1 VISRPNR
8 LRSQRGQ
15 SMVLTLLFLTVLLG
29 MAAAVI
35 DVGSWYRAHRQTQAT
50 ADATALAGAQELPD
64 PGAANTLAL
73 DYAGRNGGGVTG
85 ADVTFTSDHG
95 ANDTIHITARKT
107 VPGLFT
113 KLMGINSVTAR
124 ATSAARTSPMGAAK
138 YAAPIGVDY
147 RHEKLHCNAALN
159 CNPEFGVDTQ
169 IDFYKTGPGAFKL
182 INIDSSHGG
191 VGPKT
196 LGDWMLNGLDA
207 YMDVNKWYYSDPG
220 LKPNSSNFLNALD
233 QRIGPGK
240 EILIPIYNDTRG
252 DGAGFDYHVVGWA
265 GFQVT
270 GYEINGAAKAVI
282 SGKFVE
288 IIWEGVQSEH
298 GGEADFGARSVEL
311 VQ

>member
-1 VISRPNR
+1 MNT
-8 LRSQRGQ
+8 LKSQRGQ
-15 SMVLTLLFLTVLLG
+15 SMVLTLVFLTVLLG

-35 DVGSWYRAHRQTQAT
+35 DVGGWYRAHRQTQST

-64 PGAANTLAL
+64 SAVSKTLAL
-73 DYAGRNGGGVTG
+73 DYAGRNGGGVNA
-85 ADVTFTSDHG
+85 ADVTFTSDRE
-95 ANDTIHITARKT
+95 ANDTIHVTARKT

-124 ATSAARTSPMGAAK
+124 SISAARMSPMSSAK

-147 RHEKLHCNAALN
+147 RHDKLHCNAALV
-159 CNPEFGVDTQ
+159 CNPEFGVDTT
-169 IDFYKTGPGAFKL
+169 IDFNKVGPGAFKL
-182 INIDSSHGG
+182 INIDSTHGG
-191 VGPKT
+191 VSPKT

-220 LKPNSSNFLNALD
+220 MKPNSANFQNALD
-233 QRIGPGK
+233 QRMGPGK
-240 EILIPIYNDTRG
+240 ELLLPIYNDTRG

-270 GYEINGAAKAVI
+270 GYTINGSKNAFI
-282 SGKFVE
+282 NGKFVE
-288 IIWEGVQSEH
+288 IIWEGIQSEH
-298 GGEADFGARSVEL
+298 GGEPDFGARSVEL

>member
-1 VISRPNR
+1 MNT
-8 LRSQRGQ
+8 LKSQRGQ
-15 SMVLTLLFLTVLLG
+15 SMVLTLVFLTVLLG

-35 DVGSWYRAHRQTQAT
+35 DVGSWYRAHRQTQST

-64 PGAANTLAL
+64 TAVSKTLAL
-73 DYAGRNGGGVTG
+73 DYAGRNDGGVG
-85 ADVTFTSDHG
+85 SADVTFTSDRE
-95 ANDTIHITARKT
+95 ANDTIHVTARKT

-113 KLMGINSVTAR
+113 KLFGINSVTAR
-124 ATSAARTSPMGAAK
+124 TASAARMSPMSSAK

-147 RHEKLHCNAALN
+147 RHDKLHCNDALV
-159 CNPEFGVDTQ
+159 CNPEFGADTV
-169 IDFYKTGPGAFKL
+169 IDFNKVGPGAFKL
-182 INIDSSHGG
+182 INIDSTHGG
-191 VGPKT
+191 VSPKQ

-220 LKPNSSNFLNALD
+220 MKPNSANFQNALD

-240 EILIPIYNDTRG
+240 ELLLPIYNDTRG

-270 GYEINGAAKAVI
+270 GYTINGSKNAVI
-282 SGKFVE
+282 NGKFVE
-288 IIWEGVQSEH
+288 IIWEGIQSEH
-298 GGEADFGARSVEL
+298 GGEPDFGARSVEL

>member
-1 VISRPNR
+1 MKT
-8 LRSQRGQ
+8 LKSQRGQ
-15 SMVLTLLFLTVLLG
+15 SMVLTLVFLTVLLG

-35 DVGSWYRAHRQTQAT
+35 DVGAWYRGHRQTQST
-50 ADATALAGAQELPD
+50 ADATALAGAQKLPHPD
-64 PGAANTLAL
+64 SAKTLAL
-73 DYAGRNGGGVTG
+73 DYAGRNGGGVNG
-85 ADVTFTSDHG
+85 SDVTFTSDRE
-95 ANDTIHITARKT
+95 ANDTIHVTARKA

-124 ATSAARTSPMGAAK
+124 STSAARVSPMGAAK

-147 RHEKLHCNAALN
+147 RHEKLHCNAALD
-159 CNPEFGVDTQ
+159 CNPEFGVDTT
-169 IDFYKTGPGAFKL
+169 IDFNKTGPGAFKL

-191 VGPKT
+191 VSPKD
-196 LGDWMLNGLDA
+196 LGDWMLKGLDA

-240 EILIPIYNDTRG
+240 EILLPIYNDTRG

-282 SGKFVE
+282 SGRFVE
-288 IIWEGVQSEH
+288 IIWEGIQSEH

>member
-1 VISRPNR
+1 MN
-8 LRSQRGQ
+8 LKSQRGQ
-15 SMVLTLLFLTVLLG
+15 SMVLTLVFLTVLLG

-35 DVGSWYRAHRQTQAT
+35 DVGGWYRAHRQTQST
-50 ADATALAGAQELPD
+50 ADATALAGAQSLPHT
-64 PGAANTLAL
+64 ANATTLAL
-73 DYAGRNGGGVTG
+73 DYAGRNGGGVNSG
-85 ADVTFTSDHG
+85 DVTYTSDRE
-95 ANDTIHITARKT
+95 ANDTIHVSARRT

-124 ATSAARTSPMGAAK
+124 STSAARVSPMGSAK

-147 RHEKLHCNAALN
+147 RHDKLHCNDALV
-159 CNPEFGVDTQ
+159 CNPEFGVDTV
-169 IDFYKTGPGAFKL
+169 IDFNKVGPGAFKL
-182 INIDSSHGG
+182 INIDSTHGG
-191 VGPKT
+191 VSPKQ

-220 LKPNSSNFLNALD
+220 MKPNSANFQNALD

-240 EILIPIYNDTRG
+240 ELLLPIYNDTRG

-270 GYEINGAAKAVI
+270 SYDI
-282 SGKFVE
+282 SGAKKSFIYWKFVE
-288 IIWEGVQSEH
+288 IIWEGIQSEH
-298 GGEADFGARSVEL
+298 GGEPDFGARSVEL